1 MDNAFS
7 FKQYVEDDDKFADI
21 LRKYNEHLKS
31 FKVAFENM
39 KSYKYFLNKHRDD
52 KDIDVFNQ
60 NISFIQLLRYG
71 DIFYIQWDGSFL
83 GETESFMTKP
93 LTIKQIDD
101 FFKNGDEYYEKVK
114 ERYERIQ
121 NAKNNE
127 YIDPDKEER
136 ELYERLK
143 KKYEKS

>member
-60 NISFIQLLRYG
+60 IENILSI
-71 DIFYIQWDGSFL
+71 I
-83 GETESFMTKP
+83 
-93 LTIKQIDD
+93 
-101 FFKNGDEYYEKVK
+101 N
-114 ERYERIQ
+114 
-121 NAKNNE
+121 
-127 YIDPDKEER
+127 
-136 ELYERLK
+136 
-143 KKYEKS
+143 